1 MIAELKAKSQV
12 TIPKSVVSELGL
24 AQGDLFDVVVEDG
37 NVVFVPVVTY
47 PKAKIAEL
55 SQISQKAK
63 KQRRDG
69 SAKIYDNSNDLI
81 AALHEG

>member
-37 NVVFVPVVTY
+37 NVVFVPVVAY

-55 SQISQKAK
+55 AQISQKAK

-69 SAKIYDNSNDLI
+69 SAKLYDNSNDLI
-81 AALHEG
+81 AALHED